1 MTNDD
6 VVTGGTELHS
16 SVLTVRCYFQH
27 EKSRKVPAPLQPE
40 TAAAA
45 VVEKRRVF
53 RKSYD
58 STGPHD
64 ERYYVS
70 ASSGIGAGENI
81 FKLLLKIFHITLKI
95 FTGTDGSKTETDSS
109 GKEEEGNIFVKLLQ
123 NQVLNYNSHSH
134 KEGHIFD
141 TVSYL
146 ILPFNGEENGETNYF
161 VCIEIILL

>member
-1 MTNDD
+1 M
-6 VVTGGTELHS
+6 
-16 SVLTVRCYFQH
+16 
-27 EKSRKVPAPLQPE
+27 PAPLQPE

-70 ASSGIGAGENI
+70 ASSGIGAAENI
-81 FKLLLKIFHITLKI
+81 FKRLLKIFHIKLKI

-134 KEGHIFD
+134 KVCHTFL
-141 TVSYL
+141 TVSVV
-146 ILPFNGEENGETNYF
+146 F
-161 VCIEIILL
+161 VTAN

>member
-16 SVLTVRCYFQH
+16 SVLTVCCYFQH

-45 VVEKRRVF
+45 EKRRVF
-53 RKSYD
+53 RKNYD

-70 ASSGIGAGENI
+70 ASSGIGAGE
-81 FKLLLKIFHITLKI
+81 K
-95 FTGTDGSKTETDSS
+95 
-109 GKEEEGNIFVKLLQ
+109 
-123 NQVLNYNSHSH
+123 
-134 KEGHIFD
+134 
-141 TVSYL
+141 
-146 ILPFNGEENGETNYF
+146 
-161 VCIEIILL
+161 

>member
-16 SVLTVRCYFQH
+16 SVLTLCCYFQH

-81 FKLLLKIFHITLKI
+81 F
-95 FTGTDGSKTETDSS
+95 
-109 GKEEEGNIFVKLLQ
+109 
-123 NQVLNYNSHSH
+123 
-134 KEGHIFD
+134 
-141 TVSYL
+141 
-146 ILPFNGEENGETNYF
+146 
-161 VCIEIILL
+161 